1 MTIQSH
7 KRTTEQCCPVA
18 DNLYVLLGI
27 YRSPVSVYIKVFP
40 KVKKLFDTSLK
51 VTVSLSILII
61 ISFSILNYRNWKL
74 LQKSK
79 MIISLENFY

>member
-1 MTIQSH
+1 MQSH

-18 DNLYVLLGI
+18 DNLYLLLGI

-51 VTVSLSILII
+51 VKTVSVSILIVI

-79 MIISLENFY
+79 MIILLENFY

>member
-7 KRTTEQCCPVA
+7 KRTIEQCCPVA
-18 DNLYVLLGI
+18 DHLYLLLGI

-51 VTVSLSILII
+51 VTTVSLLILII
-61 ISFSILNYRNWKL
+61 IFSFSILN
-74 LQKSK
+74 
-79 MIISLENFY
+79 